1 MSDVAK
7 PLVPFLEIPEDGKPY
22 LRGLRC
28 TSCRAVFFDR
38 RVNCASCGA
47 RASLT
52 PERMASRGTLFAFSI
67 IHRSF
72 PGIEVPYISAIVDLD
87 GGGTL
92 KGNLKGIEP
101 SPTALRAGM
110 PVELA
115 FGVVPE
121 RDDKGNSY
129 LGYHFVPVA
138 SAGGAS

>member
-1 MSDVAK
+1 MSDDAK

-28 TSCRAVFFDR
+28 TSCKAVFFDR
-38 RVNCASCGA
+38 RANCASCGA
-47 RASLT
+47 RGSLAS
-52 PERMASRGTLFAFSI
+52 ERVANRGKLFAFSI

-72 PGIEVPYISAIVDLD
+72 PGVEVPYISAIVDLD

-101 SPTALRAGM
+101 TPAALRAGM
-110 PVELA
+110 AVELA

-121 RDDKGNSY
+121 RDDKGNRY
-129 LGYHFVPVA
+129 LGYHFVP
-138 SAGGAS
+138 AGGAA